1 MGVRKQAQANDTLPE
16 HPIFGLEFLLVHA
29 TRHLCYN
36 GLRGPVVF
44 DKVRG
49 VPRYGRPRLK
59 GYSMKRAILF
69 LSIGAIVAFIVGIV
83 LAGAGATQASASSGS
98 AGAGTLLALI
108 GLILYFL
115 GGLMAFVAW
124 IMGIIATARIG
135 RWGWFVLV
143 LLISPLGSL
152 IYGIAGPT
160 ERAVA

>member
-1 MGVRKQAQANDTLPE
+1 
-16 HPIFGLEFLLVHA
+16 
-29 TRHLCYN
+29 
-36 GLRGPVVF
+36 
-44 DKVRG
+44 
-49 VPRYGRPRLK
+49 
-59 GYSMKRAILF
+59 MKRAILF